1 MLSREAVN
9 RELGARQSRKFLCDF
24 EKKSVFAK
32 KPFREK
38 RLVTKYSRNSSESF
52 CMKMWFLISLKQIS
66 REALSRELLAK
77 VPLNQFLKKNRNMH
91 FEQKLKTQKYQ
102 KQFQKLIKH

>member
-1 MLSREAVN
+1 MLSREAVS

-32 KPFREK
+32 KPFCEK
-38 RLVTKYSRNSSESF
+38 RLVTKYLQNSSESF
-52 CMKMWFLISLKQIS
+52 CMKMWFLISLKKIS

-77 VPLNQFLKKNRNMH
+77 VPLNQFLKKNTNLH